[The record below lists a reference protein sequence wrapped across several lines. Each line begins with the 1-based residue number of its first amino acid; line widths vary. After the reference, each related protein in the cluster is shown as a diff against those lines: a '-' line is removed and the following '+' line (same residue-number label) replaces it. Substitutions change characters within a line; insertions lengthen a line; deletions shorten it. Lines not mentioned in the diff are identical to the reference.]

1 MIAGLLIAM
10 QVTATPVVAGT
21 AETVRRL
28 PAAEAR
34 QGVAAGPRDLYAIA
48 NFRIARYDKKTGQ
61 ERATWEGDPVRFPH
75 INSCAVIGRD
85 LVCAASNYPAVPQA
99 GSVEIFDP
107 KTLAHQRSVSLGQQ
121 IGSLTWVD
129 RHHGAWW
136 AMFANYD
143 LKGAEPGRD
152 HRHTLL
158 VRFDDAWRR
167 TESWALPASI
177 LERIAPMSI
186 SGGGWG
192 PDGRLYL
199 TGHDR
204 PELYAVTLPKG
215 GATLDHVATY
225 TIEAQGQAIDW
236 DESAPGMLYGIMRKG
251 GTMIEMRLPEA
262 QLAGGLGH

>member
-1 MIAGLLIAM
+1 ML
-10 QVTATPVVAGT
+10 TPILAALQLAASPALSGT
-21 AETVRRL
+21 AETLRRI
-28 PAAEAR
+28 PAPEAR
-34 QGVAAGPRDLYAIA
+34 QGVAVGPRDLYAVA
-48 NFRIARYDKKTGQ
+48 NYRIARYDKRSGEK
-61 ERATWEGDPVRFPH
+61 RAAWEGDPVRFPH
-75 INSCAVIGRD
+75 INSCATIARE
-85 LVCAASNYPAVPQA
+85 LVCAASNFPAVPQA
-99 GSVEIFDP
+99 SSIEIFDP
-107 KTLAHQRSVSLGQQ
+107 GTLAHLRSVSLGQG

-129 RHHGAWW
+129 RHDGAWW

-143 LKGAEPGRD
+143 GKGGEPGRD

-204 PELYAVTLPKG
+204 PELYAVQLPKG
-215 GATLDHVATY
+215 GATLDHVGTY
-225 TIEAQGQAIDW
+225 AIEAEGQAIAW
-236 DESAPGMLYGIMRKG
+236 DAAVPGMLYGIVRKG
-251 GTMIEMRLPEA
+251 GTMIEMRLP
-262 QLAGGLGH
+262 LLPTRR